1 MIKLTDPIG
10 QLNDQ
15 STLQKYKIAGLI
27 ATKTIDEIIKNTKV
41 GSKLFDLVNIGENYI
56 RNELKK
62 VFTEIKDKGQ
72 SFPIC
77 LSLNNIA
84 GHYIPLS
91 NEIIQD
97 GDILKI
103 ELGVHIDG
111 FPANIVFSTLVTSDN
126 TIINDKRSNVMKG
139 CIEASK
145 EIIKIMKPGNTNKD
159 VSNIMQKYAE
169 KYNCNLPIYNESGIV
184 PGVLSYQI
192 SRYVV
197 DGSNDDDDEF
207 IHRFILCKDNPNY
220 EYTMRE
226 NEFEENEI
234 YSIDILMSTGSCKLQ
249 NIDKTAIFKRNHK
262 NRFPLKL
269 KSSKDA
275 LSLFNKG
282 MFPIKIDI
290 SNVKIK
296 LGLKE
301 CLEKNLIEK
310 YPVVCDKEGEY
321 IARVKFTVIVKENPV
336 LICGKSSD
344 SELKKLV

>member
-1 MIKLTDPIG
+1 
-10 QLNDQ
+10 
-15 STLQKYKIAGLI
+15 
-27 ATKTIDEIIKNTKV
+27 
-41 GSKLFDLVNIGENYI
+41 
-56 RNELKK
+56 
-62 VFTEIKDKGQ
+62 
-72 SFPIC
+72 
-77 LSLNNIA
+77 
-84 GHYIPLS
+84 
-91 NEIIQD
+91 
-97 GDILKI
+97 
-103 ELGVHIDG
+103 
-111 FPANIVFSTLVTSDN
+111 
-126 TIINDKRSNVMKG
+126 
-139 CIEASK
+139 
-145 EIIKIMKPGNTNKD
+145 
-159 VSNIMQKYAE
+159 
-169 KYNCNLPIYNESGIV
+169 
-184 PGVLSYQI
+184 
-192 SRYVV
+192 
-197 DGSNDDDDEF
+197 
-207 IHRFILCKDNPNY
+207 
-220 EYTMRE
+220 
-226 NEFEENEI
+226 
-234 YSIDILMSTGSCKLQ
+234 MSTGSCKLQ